1 MDLGL
6 KDKVALICGA
16 SRGIGYATAEE
27 FAREGASLVICSRD
41 EGAIAAAAAK
51 LTPFGGKVVGVA
63 ADLSTETGLST
74 AIERAKGAFG
84 QIDVLVTNT
93 GGPPVHA
100 PMEPD
105 WAAYTRASE
114 LLLRSV
120 VELTRA
126 FVPGM
131 RERKWGRVIS
141 ITSLAV
147 KQPVKGLVLTNA
159 FRAAV
164 TGYLRT
170 LAEDVASDG
179 VTVNTVLPGL
189 TDTDRL
195 RSLADTAAKQQG
207 STREAIYDR
216 YRADTPARRLGTAD
230 EIASVITF
238 LASTRAAFVTGQAI
252 LVDGGTVR
260 ALL

>member
-6 KDKVALICGA
+6 TGKVALVCGA

-27 FAREGASLVICSRD
+27 FVREGASLVICSRD
-41 EGAIAAAAAK
+41 EGAITAAAAK
-51 LTPFGGKVVGVA
+51 LAGFGTKVVGVA
-63 ADLSTETGLST
+63 ADLSIEAGLST